1 MRLRLLLPATLA
13 AIALLSASLAAHAN
27 SIVFE
32 GQSGNTYYYG
42 VDATSRVLTFE
53 PGETLTFTGLADV
66 TGASYIYPDLFT
78 ATFTSTSV
86 TFTNPGSVGFESG
99 VYPDFFTIDSTAPL
113 GTVMYTATDTTSGIL
128 SGPIGGP
135 TSVTPEPSTFALFG
149 TGILGLA
156 GMARRKFLQS

>member
-42 VDATSRVLTFE
+42 VDATSRVLTFT

-66 TGASYIYPDLFT
+66 TGASYIYPDLFI

-113 GTVMYTATDTTSGIL
+113 GTVMYTADTTSGII
-128 SGPIGGP
+128 SGSIGGP
-135 TSVTPEPSTFALFG
+135 ASVTPEPSTFALFG
-149 TGILGLA
+149 TGLIGLA
-156 GMARRKFLQS
+156 GAARRKFIR